1 MSPNK
6 EFWSS
11 SKGFV
16 LAMAGSAIG
25 LGNIWRFSY
34 IMGKYGGAAFM
45 LVYLAAIFLIGLPI
59 MLCELSLGRASGKG
73 PLEAMTE
80 LAPKKTKLSFLTAVA
95 LILCATAFVLK
106 GLYFYAGVSGFFAL
120 GALLFGW
127 GFLGFTVTF
136 LTPLMIAVFYS
147 VVGGWIIVYAIISPM
162 GRIFREPA
170 FSAELLDDIVTASGN
185 QFWVTIAAALAFFL
199 ATAFIVMAG
208 VQKGIERFSKIFM
221 PLIFILIVAI
231 IIRAL
236 TLPNAHEG
244 LRFLFLPDFSKLSA
258 EGVMAA
264 LGQAFFT
271 LSLGAGVGIA
281 YGSYLGR
288 SSSLPKTACTI
299 VIMDTFASI
308 LAGLAIFPLLF
319 STGLSPEEG
328 TSLVFKVLPVA
339 FGKLPLSPLWGT
351 LFFLMLL
358 LAALTSSIS
367 MLEGAVQGIMQK
379 LYLSRA
385 KAVLLLIIV
394 LGPLVPLTAVS
405 AANYS
410 NVPKLGRFLTETL
423 QLRSES
429 FFAILDNTT
438 CLWLMPLSGL
448 MTLLFVSYVW
458 GNKAALEE
466 MNCFNAFD
474 WLFSKIWLFV
484 VRYISPVLV
493 ILAFLKGLGIFF

>member
-1 MSPNK
+1 
-6 EFWSS
+6 
-11 SKGFV
+11 
-16 LAMAGSAIG
+16 MAGSAIG

-45 LVYLAAIFLIGLPI
+45 IVYLAAIFLIGLPI

-73 PLEAMTE
+73 PLEALTK
-80 LAPKKTKLSFLTAVA
+80 LAPKKTKLSYLAAVA
-95 LILCATAFVLK
+95 LILCAAAFAFK
-106 GLYFYAGVSGFFAL
+106 ELYFYAGVCGFFAL

-127 GFLGFTVTF
+127 GFLGFTTTF

-147 VVGGWIIVYAIISPM
+147 VVGGWIIIYTLVSPL
-162 GRIFREPA
+162 GKIFREPA
-170 FSAELLDDIVTASGN
+170 YSAELLDNIVTASGY
-185 QFWVTIAAALAFFL
+185 QFWVTIAAASVFFL

-208 VQKGIERFSKIFM
+208 VQKGIERFAKIFM
-221 PLIFILIVAI
+221 PVIFLLFIVI
-231 IIRAL
+231 IIRVL
-236 TLPNAHEG
+236 TLPNAKEG
-244 LRFLFLPDFSKLSA
+244 LRFLFLPDFGKLTA

-271 LSLGAGVGIA
+271 LSLGSGVGIA

-288 SSSLPKTACTI
+288 SSSLPKTVFTI
-299 VIMDTFASI
+299 VLMDTIASI

-328 TSLVFKVLPVA
+328 TSLVFKVLPMA
-339 FGKLPLSPLWGT
+339 FGKLPLSSLWGT
-351 LFFLMLL
+351 LFFFTLL

-367 MLEGAVQGIMQK
+367 MLEGAVQGLIQK
-379 LYLSRA
+379 LYLSRG

-405 AANYS
+405 SANYS
-410 NVPKLGRFLTETL
+410 NVPKLGRFFTETL
-423 QLRSES
+423 KLRSTS
-429 FFAILDNTT
+429 FFAILDNTA
-438 CLWLMPLSGL
+438 CLWLMPLAGL
-448 MTLLFVSYVW
+448 LTLFFVSYVW
-458 GNKAALEE
+458 GSKSALEE

-484 VRYISPVLV
+484 VRFISPVLV

>member
-1 MSPNK
+1 MSPNR
-6 EFWSS
+6 EFWTS

-34 IMGKYGGAAFM
+34 IMGKYGGAAFI

-80 LAPKKTKLSFLTAVA
+80 LAPRRTTLSFLTSVA
-95 LILCATAFVLK
+95 LILGAAAFVFK
-106 GLYFYAGVSGFFAL
+106 GMYFHAGVAGFFAL

-147 VVGGWIIVYAIISPM
+147 VVGGWIIIYTIVSPL
-162 GRIFREPA
+162 GKIFRDPA
-170 FSAELLDDIVTASGN
+170 ASAELLGNIVTASGGKY
-185 QFWVTIAAALAFFL
+185 WVTVAAASAFFL
-199 ATAFIVMAG
+199 ATALIVMAG

-221 PLIFILIVAI
+221 PLIFILIIVI
-231 IIRAL
+231 IVRVL
-236 TLPNAHEG
+236 TLPNAKEG
-244 LRFLFLPDFSKLSA
+244 LRFLFLPDFSKMTA

-271 LSLGAGVGIA
+271 LSLGSGVGIA

-288 SSSLPKTACTI
+288 SSSLPKTAFTI
-299 VIMDTFASI
+299 VLLDTIASI

-328 TSLVFKVLPVA
+328 TSLVFKVLPIA
-339 FGKLPLSPLWGT
+339 FGKLPLSALWGT
-351 LFFLMLL
+351 LFFFTLL

-367 MLEGAVQGIMQK
+367 MLEGAVQGLMQK
-379 LYLSRA
+379 LYLPRG

-405 AANYS
+405 SANFA
-410 NVPKLGRFLTETL
+410 NVPKLGQFFTETL
-423 QLRSES
+423 KLRSES

-438 CLWLMPLSGL
+438 CLWLMPLAGL

-458 GNKAALEE
+458 GNKKALEE

-484 VRYISPVLV
+484 VRFVSPVLV

>member
-1 MSPNK
+1 
-6 EFWSS
+6 
-11 SKGFV
+11 
-16 LAMAGSAIG
+16 MAGSAIG

-34 IMGKYGGAAFM
+34 IMGKYGGAAFI

-80 LAPKKTKLSFLTAVA
+80 LAPKRTTLSFFAAVA
-95 LILCATAFVLK
+95 LILGAAAFAFK
-106 GLYFYAGVSGFFAL
+106 GMYFHAGVTGFFAL

-147 VVGGWIIVYAIISPM
+147 VVGGWIIIYTIVSPL
-162 GRIFREPA
+162 GKIFREPTV
-170 FSAELLDDIVTASGN
+170 SAELLDNVVTASGS
-185 QFWVTIAAALAFFL
+185 QYWVTIAAAAAFFL

-221 PLIFILIVAI
+221 PIIFILIIVI

-236 TLPNAHEG
+236 MLPGAKEG
-244 LRFLFLPDFSKLSA
+244 LRFLFLPDFSKMSA
-258 EGVMAA
+258 EGIMAA

-271 LSLGAGVGIA
+271 LSLGSGVGIA
-281 YGSYLGR
+281 YGSYLGK
-288 SSSLPKTACTI
+288 SSSLPKTAITI
-299 VIMDTFASI
+299 VIMDTIASI

-319 STGLSPEEG
+319 ATGLSPEEG
-328 TSLVFKVLPVA
+328 TSLVFKVLPAA

-351 LFFLMLL
+351 IFFFTLL

-379 LYLSRA
+379 LYLGRA
-385 KAVLLLIIV
+385 KAVILLIVV

-405 AANYS
+405 AANYA
-410 NVPKLGRFLTETL
+410 NIPKLGKFFSETL
-423 QLRSES
+423 QLRSDS

-438 CLWLMPLSGL
+438 CLWLMPLAGL
-448 MTLLFVSYVW
+448 MTLLYVSFVW
-458 GNKAALEE
+458 GKKKAMEE
-466 MNCFNAFD
+466 MNCFNAFE
-474 WLFSKIWLFV
+474 WLFSNIWFFI
-484 VRYISPVLV
+484 VRFISPVLV
-493 ILAFLKGLGIFF
+493 ILAFLKGLGIFL